1 MYFSAISM
9 KRVLSYVVRSFFFK
23 YFFEKKMLLAS
34 KKSGAR
40 SAGFFIFYFSS
51 QNKIFC
57 SRPRF
62 FLFKNGILFG
72 AALTLFYLSVL
83 ASCYTLM
90 HLLVLLYLSLS
101 RCPSYKWLESSLV
114 RLNMNAKR
122 EHLLAHDTT
131 TLFFCFMCYYLNN

>member
-1 MYFSAISM
+1 
-9 KRVLSYVVRSFFFK
+9 
-23 YFFEKKMLLAS
+23 MLLAS

-83 ASCYTLM
+83 ATCYTLM

-101 RCPSYKWLESSLV
+101 RCPSYKWLESSLTCSV
-114 RLNMNAKR
+114 
-122 EHLLAHDTT
+122 EHECKARALTST
-131 TLFFCFMCYYLNN
+131 